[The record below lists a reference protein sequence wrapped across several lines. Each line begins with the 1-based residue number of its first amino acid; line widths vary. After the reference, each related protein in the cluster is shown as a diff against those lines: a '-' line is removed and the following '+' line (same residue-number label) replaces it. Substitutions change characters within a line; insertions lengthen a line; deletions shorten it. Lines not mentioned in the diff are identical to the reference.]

1 MVAKKKTRIKQA
13 ALTAAVQSRVE
24 ASAQIRRIGD
34 LAREVKRLEAEM
46 GDKQAAIEQ
55 EYNELAD
62 PLRAELA
69 ELTGGVQAYCEAN
82 REELTEGYKTKTV
95 DFVTGIVKWR
105 ADPPSVRVTGVAAV
119 LAYLKEKTALA
130 RFVRL
135 KEEINKDAILNEAD
149 LFADGQVP
157 GIKIMSGV
165 EKIVIEPSDPE
176 LAGV

>member
-62 PLRAELA
+62 PLRAEL
-69 ELTGGVQAYCEAN
+69 TGGVQAYCEAN

-95 DFVTGIVKWR
+95 DFVTGVVKWR

-135 KEEINKDAILNEAD
+135 KEEINKEAILNEAE

>member
-1 MVAKKKTRIKQA
+1 MAVKTKKTRLKQA
-13 ALTAAVQSRVE
+13 AQVAAQSKDDVV
-24 ASAQIRRIGD
+24 AYIREIGD
-34 LAREVKRLEAEM
+34 LTRDRERL
-46 GDKQAAIEQ
+46 AAAMNDGI
-55 EYNELAD
+55 
-62 PLRAELA
+62 AELQEKYA
-69 ELTGGVQAYCEAN
+69 NDAAPLNERIEALQDSVQLWCEAN
-82 REELTEGYKTKTV
+82 RMAITDGGKVKFA

-135 KEEINKDAILNEAD
+135 KEEINKEAILNEAE